1 MTMTTKRR
9 FSATAETVKRD
20 LKKVVERMGATTLR
34 VNQDILNGEVEIIF
48 DRGGR
53 RYVFR
58 CERYNTSLDNMRAAQ
73 LAITY
78 LWRALEEYGVS
89 SSDDEIERTFSQF
102 FIGFEAT
109 PDDSV
114 LLLTDSNRQWW
125 EVLGVEQGAD
135 KQAIINA
142 YRALAKIHHPDT
154 GGNPDDFRRLREAY
168 ETGLEVIK

>member
-34 VNQDILNGEVEIIF
+34 VNQDILKGAVEIIF